1 MRWSGNAGSV
11 GGYRQIFRIIA
22 RKHESGRLEDLDV
35 DRRIILK
42 TVLNEYD
49 ESFWTRLIWLR
60 TGTNGG
66 VL

>member
-1 MRWSGNAGSV
+1 MWGS
-11 GGYRQIFRIIA
+11 I
-22 RKHESGRLEDLDV
+22 GRYSEFSLENVEDLEV
-35 DRRIILK
+35 EWRIILK
-42 TVLNEYD
+42 IVLNEYD

>member
-1 MRWSGNAGSV
+1 MGE
-11 GGYRQIFRIIA
+11 YRQIFRIFA
-22 RKHESGRLEDLDV
+22 RKHERVRLEDLEV

-42 TVLNEYD
+42 IVLNEYD

-60 TGTNGG
+60 KGTNGG